1 LWLPIIKQIIKKKIA
16 SWERIYL
23 VLDRTQWK
31 DKNLFMVG
39 VVIGKRAVPVYWQFL
54 NKKGASNLAEQQA
67 ILRPALKLLKNY
79 QIIVLGDREFHSGE
93 LASWLI
99 EEKVEF
105 VFRQKKSANIK
116 QKGQEFQSLNEFSIK
131 PGERRFFP
139 NIKVGKEPQITGL
152 SMGIYWRRKYRGMGE
167 LEPWYLLTNLPNL
180 EETIK
185 AYKKRVGIEAMF
197 KDCKT
202 GGYNLE
208 GSQANIERLTR
219 LVLLIAIAYT
229 HSTLKGQSIRRK
241 NQIDYIGRM
250 RKVKQTMTKNSNFWV
265 GLSGSSWVVSSD
277 FLRDWVE
284 KIMRINLNKLPFYQ
298 RGQQAMFII
307 QQAV

>member
-180 EETIK
+180 
-185 AYKKRVGIEAMF
+185 
-197 KDCKT
+197 
-202 GGYNLE
+202 
-208 GSQANIERLTR
+208 
-219 LVLLIAIAYT
+219 LIAIAYT

-265 GLSGSSWVVSSD
+265 GLYGSSWVVSSD